1 MAARGFEMAAWPLD
15 MAAKAFDV
23 ATQAFDMAAQGF
35 NMAARRSKALA
46 GVLKPPHR
54 RFDGDMARAHS
65 HSRSRIRP
73 AKRSQRWSTDRIWHF
88 FPTRRAECRGRLCPH
103 FDALAAGFG
112 RGIRT
117 KREDPC
123 HAAANGP
130 GRIAFHALSR
140 LFLRSSG
147 SPGRVLV
154 GW

>member
-1 MAARGFEMAAWPLD
+1 MVRGVSSAALGS
-15 MAAKAFDV
+15 
-23 ATQAFDMAAQGF
+23 DMAAQGF
-35 NMAARRSKALA
+35 DVAAQGFDMAALRSKALA
-46 GVLKPPHR
+46 GVLKPPPHR

-65 HSRSRIRP
+65 HSRTCIRP
-73 AKRSQRWSTDRIWHF
+73 AKRSQRWSTNRVWHF

-117 KREDPC
+117 KREDSC

-130 GRIAFHALSR
+130 GRIASHALSR
-140 LFLRSSG
+140 LFLRSSVG
-147 SPGRVLV
+147 AGRVLV